1 MQKFFKILRWKFFL
15 LLPMGAATFY
25 LLLYNNMTLSN
36 PQIKALLTES
46 KDIQDKIDDPNF
58 SANSR
63 NFLLAHKK
71 VILNVISKKMLAEN
85 CAELLS
91 YDSSMPSGKYV
102 FYKNGNANY
111 PEMYKCSIA
120 QKKLTAQTFV
130 KSLTKPPIGNVA
142 TPVFYKQVTFNN
154 TAVGNYRA
162 NIPGTSGLPKIVKLL
177 SSKVC
182 KANVDY
188 GFDANGVWVKNGCRA
203 TFKVPLSA
211 PLKDRYITS
220 GATNPNPMMGKY
232 IFETAGTQLNIKGWA
247 CEKKKTKPVNV
258 QIYAGGPAGV
268 GTLVTTA
275 YAKNSSEDAVND
287 SCETAIGVNHRF
299 LATLPLAS
307 LTKYK
312 GKELFV
318 HGLSS
323 NTVGTANG
331 ALISN
336 MQKVFPG
343 SNQCGT
349 ISCSLED
356 PRDKQGI
363 NRFLIRNDQASLNQR
378 CRELGYTA
386 GVALA
391 FYTRAEWCGYSNA
404 RTKYWS
410 GTKWILTSCSDGNI
424 KQARCYQ
431 GIP

>member
-1 MQKFFKILRWKFFL
+1 MKNFFKSFKFKALILM
-15 LLPMGAATFY
+15 PIGAATFY
-25 LLLYNNMTLSN
+25 LFLYNNMTLSS
-36 PQIKALLTES
+36 PVIKALLAES
-46 KDIQDKIDDPNF
+46 RDIQTKIDDPSF
-58 SANSR
+58 SANARS
-63 NFLLAHKK
+63 FLIAHKK
-71 VILNVISKKMLAEN
+71 VVLNVISNKMLAEN

-91 YDSSMPSGKYV
+91 YDASMPSGKYI
-102 FYKNGNANY
+102 FYKNGNVNY
-111 PEMYKCSIA
+111 PELYKCSIA
-120 QKKLTAQTFV
+120 QKKLTSQTFV
-130 KSLTKPPIGNVA
+130 KSLKKTSGTAAA
-142 TPVFYKQVTFNN
+142 TIFYKQVTFNN
-154 TAVGNYRA
+154 STAGNYRV
-162 NIPGTSGLPKIVKLL
+162 NIPGTNGLPKIVKLL

-188 GFDANGVWVKNGCRA
+188 GFDANGVWVKNGCRG

-211 PLKDRYITS
+211 PLKDRFIAS
-220 GATNPNPMMGKY
+220 GTTNPNPMMGRFT
-232 IFETAGTQLNIKGWA
+232 FETVGTQLNIKGWA
-247 CEKKKTKPVNV
+247 CEKKKAKPVNV

-299 LATLPLAS
+299 LAPLPLAS

-323 NTVGTANG
+323 DTVGTANG
-331 ALISN
+331 GLISN
-336 MQKVFPG
+336 MQKIFPG

-349 ISCSLED
+349 TSCSLED

-404 RTKYWS
+404 RTKYWN
-410 GTKWILTSCSDGNI
+410 GTKWILTSCIDGNI
-424 KQARCYQ
+424 KQARCYE